1 MLDRLDAAH
10 GKTVSV
16 AGTIDVVDDRCLD
29 VARAQEIRMQ
39 RVRGPRGIDRL
50 LRRRKR
56 LAEHLAAEHVAGAD
70 VAALAAE
77 QVVFKA
83 FELQQFDQFG
93 DVRLGH
99 GEKTRAKKTRNYS
112 GADCMASD
120 RLVTSPAAA
129 SDARKSSASNAW
141 PAASA
146 PQPRT

>member
-39 RVRGPRGIDRL
+39 RVRGPLGIGRL

-56 LAEHLAAEHVAGAD
+56 LAKHLAAEHVAGAD

-77 QVVFKA
+77 QVVFQA
-83 FELQQFDQFG
+83 FELP
-93 DVRLGH
+93 VRSVRR
-99 GEKTRAKKTRNYS
+99 RAVGSWRK
-112 GADCMASD
+112 
-120 RLVTSPAAA
+120 
-129 SDARKSSASNAW
+129 DARKKDAEL
-141 PAASA
+141 
-146 PQPRT
+146 